1 MLLSFDLIY
10 SVAHGEVNAMDKT
23 PMYEMSLTFVCLGFG
38 VGEAIFS
45 IGILSRDPD
54 WLLPIPSFWFVILP
68 SDFSMNSSSDTP

>member
-45 IGILSRDPD
+45 IGICPEILIDCCQFLVFD
-54 WLLPIPSFWFVILP
+54 LLFSLLILA
-68 SDFSMNSSSDTP
+68 